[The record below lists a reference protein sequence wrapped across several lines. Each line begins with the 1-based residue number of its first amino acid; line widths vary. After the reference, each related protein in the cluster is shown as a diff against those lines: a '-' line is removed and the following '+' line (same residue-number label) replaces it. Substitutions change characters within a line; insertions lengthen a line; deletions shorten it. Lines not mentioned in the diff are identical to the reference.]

1 MKRRRNSE
9 TTERTEVVM
18 QVLPIHRFTAT
29 NHVTFVELVLL
40 FIEYSAICLLS
51 LNSDFSHNFRHLY
64 FSSAFFA
71 CP

>member
-29 NHVTFVELVLL
+29 NHVTLVILVLLVTFVELVLL

-51 LNSDFSHNFRHLY
+51 LNYDF
-64 FSSAFFA
+64 FS
-71 CP
+71 P